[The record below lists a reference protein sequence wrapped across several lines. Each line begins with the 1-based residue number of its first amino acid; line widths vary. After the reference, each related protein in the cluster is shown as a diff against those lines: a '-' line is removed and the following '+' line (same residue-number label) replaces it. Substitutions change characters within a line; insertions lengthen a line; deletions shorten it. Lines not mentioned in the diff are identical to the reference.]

1 MIQFY
6 GEVKKEQHN
15 YPEAIKELRE
25 TLEEQQPELE
35 QYLLE
40 LWDNQQREI
49 TAQQYIEMVKK
60 GKVTKEIEKQLLQS
74 TTIFV
79 LGKMFTKKQTAMEKG
94 AEKIVEK
101 ITERQSSFSFDIK
114 YHETKKWIEKS
125 CAEQIVHLTKTQKEA
140 IKLVIDRAERLG
152 ITTEGTAD
160 LLKPMIGLHKGQVTA
175 NLNYYNSIKQNLL
188 ENHPKMKE
196 QAAEKKALE
205 KAKQY
210 AKNQKEYRAM
220 TIARTELAGAYNAG
234 EFYSIKQ
241 AQKDG
246 LMGKVKK
253 YVITAGDGRVCKGC
267 REVEGQ
273 EVNQEEYFKTQWGD
287 VLFPPFHTSCRCAV
301 EYEEISEPEE
311 ITPKLPEITAID
323 TQQNDNTFTEESDG
337 FFGNVGRDTKGIFIG
352 EKVIQYDEL
361 PKSITEPFEQG
372 LKNAAP
378 MTRIILQREMKNV
391 DYIIKN
397 DKNNMHSSFFNCI
410 KFRKDVPA
418 STVAHELFHRVDKI
432 YSITKTYNFRKVLQQ
447 DFDNLL
453 IKCVKDGSI
462 EAYLLRKYPNI
473 FEQTEMSKRSKM
485 LEEYR
490 GISDIFSGLTNNKLR
505 LGYGHKEKYWKKDR
519 KNLSKE
525 AWAQY
530 GRITYSNDKETIKVF
545 QELFPNF
552 YECATI
558 ALKEL
563 I

>member
-25 TLEEQQPELE
+25 TLEEEQPELE
-35 QYLLE
+35 QYLIE

-60 GKVTKEIEKQLLQS
+60 GKATKEIEKQLLQS
-74 TTIFV
+74 TSIFV
-79 LGKMFTKKQTAMEKG
+79 LGKMLDKKQTAMEKG

-160 LLKPMIGLHKGQVTA
+160 LLKPLIGLHKGQVTA
-175 NLNYYNSIKQNLL
+175 NVNYYNSIKQNLL

-220 TIARTELAGAYNAG
+220 TIARTELTGAYNAG

-253 YVITAGDGRVCKGC
+253 YAISAGDGRVCKGC

-323 TQQNDNTFTEESDG
+323 TQQNDSYSTSDEADSFMDGIIGRINGKDKEFIESRLREFD
-337 FFGNVGRDTKGIFIG
+337 KGLETMQNETVKKLLIEAKNDVKFVRWN
-352 EKVIQYDEL
+352 EKGSKFKE
-361 PKSITEPFEQG
+361 KS
-372 LKNAAP
+372 N
-378 MTRIILQREMKNV
+378 IILLGQ
-391 DYIIKN
+391 DAT
-397 DKNNMHSSFFNCI
+397 
-410 KFRKDVPA
+410 A
-418 STVAHELFHRVDKI
+418 STIAHELFHKI
-432 YSITKTYNFRKVLQQ
+432 DHTYGVSRSGILTSVIQEDYRNLQRTSKFYGISIENMLYLKYTHIFRKENKV
-447 DFDNLL
+447 
-453 IKCVKDGSI
+453 
-462 EAYLLRKYPNI
+462 
-473 FEQTEMSKRSKM
+473 TEP
-485 LEEYR
+485 YR
-490 GISDIFSGLTNNKLR
+490 GISDILHGMSKGKIF
-505 LGYGHKEKYWKKDR
+505 LGYGHTKKDYWKKPFR
-519 KNLSKE
+519 VEKE
-525 AWAQY
+525 TWAQY
-530 GRITYSNDKETIKVF
+530 GRMIYMQNEDVWIVTNSI
-545 QELFPNF
+545 FPNIT
-552 YECATI
+552 EQVNVI
-558 ALKEL
+558 LKEFERGL
-563 I
+563 K

>member
-6 GEVKKEQHN
+6 SEVKKEQHN

-25 TLEEQQPELE
+25 TLEEEQPELE
-35 QYLLE
+35 QYLIE

-74 TTIFV
+74 TSIFV

-140 IKLVIDRAERLG
+140 IKLVIDRAEKLG

-175 NLNYYNSIKQNLL
+175 NVNYYNSIKQNLL

-234 EFYSIKQ
+234 EYYSIKQ

-253 YVITAGDGRVCKGC
+253 YAISAGDGRVCKGC

-311 ITPKLPEITAID
+311 VTPKISPSID
-323 TQQNDNTFTEESDG
+323 TQQNDSYSTSDEAD
-337 FFGNVGRDTKGIFIG
+337 NFI
-352 EKVIQYDEL
+352 D
-361 PKSITEPFEQG
+361 
-372 LKNAAP
+372 
-378 MTRIILQREMKNV
+378 RIIGRIRGKDKEFIESILKEFDKGLETMQNETVKKML
-391 DYIIKN
+391 IEAKN
-397 DKNNMHSSFFNCI
+397 DV
-410 KFRKDVPA
+410 KFVRLRKLGSKFSGNDNIIYLGEDA
-418 STVAHELFHRVDKI
+418 TAATVAHELFHKI
-432 YSITKTYNFRKVLQQ
+432 DYTYGISRSGILTSVIQEDYRNLQRTSKFYRISIENMLYLKHTHIFRKENRV
-447 DFDNLL
+447 
-453 IKCVKDGSI
+453 
-462 EAYLLRKYPNI
+462 
-473 FEQTEMSKRSKM
+473 TEP
-485 LEEYR
+485 YR
-490 GISDIFSGLTNNKLR
+490 GISDILHGMSKGKIF
-505 LGYGHKEKYWKKDR
+505 LGYGHIPEDYWKKPFR
-519 KNLSKE
+519 VEKE
-525 AWAQY
+525 TWAQY
-530 GRITYSNDKETIKVF
+530 GRMIYMQNEDVWIIANDI
-545 QELFPNF
+545 FPNITDQINVILRNF
-552 YECATI
+552 EEE
-558 ALKEL
+558 LK
-563 I
+563 